1 MSTIKILFDPDHRPV
16 EPTLILANKNGK
28 RLGQL
33 RNVTDLFVS
42 DHLND
47 TTELTFKISKTD
59 NTETPVFLWDKLVDF
74 KLIYCPE
81 WDAWFEINVELSDGP
96 SVTKSVTAKG
106 LCEAELSQIL
116 IFGTEI
122 NTEDDIAR
130 DDYGKPAT
138 SDHGGEPEDTSPQ
151 DKVTATILYNK
162 DHPETSLLHR
172 ILEKAPHYKI
182 AHVDSE
188 LAGLQRTFS
197 FDNISIKDALDEIA
211 EEIHALVVYG
221 NENDPDTNCPARTI
235 SFYDLEQTCQACHYR
250 GEFTD
255 ACPKCQSTD
264 IRHGY
269 GKDTT
274 IFITKDNL
282 TDEITFSTDTDS
294 VKNCF
299 RLEAGDDLMT
309 NTIQNCNPNGSP
321 YLWYISAYVK
331 EDMPEELCQKI
342 EDYENLY
349 QSYEKEHRTDFD
361 SEILESYNA
370 LIEKY
375 QSNRDTLCKIS
386 SPVIGYPS
394 LIRILYETIDFEWFL
409 SDSFMPAPSMSNTSA
424 AQQAALLT
432 QQNLS
437 PVAVSNLSS
446 VSEATADSNVLSV
459 AKIITDNRYQVKIKE
474 SSFNKATLTWSG
486 IFTVT
491 DFANE
496 TDFADSARIAITL
509 SDDYEAFLRQKIDKA
524 LRKGDT
530 EDYSI
535 SGLFQKE
542 IISQGGTFQGAF
554 VESLRQYSLSMLT
567 VIRDCCQGCIEVLKE
582 LSLDDSAAQNLTDLE
597 LYHSFLLNYSNR
609 LQAIEGEMA
618 LREQELETIAN
629 LYHAA
634 LQERSSIQ
642 KALDF
647 EQYLGTDLWKVF
659 CSYRR
664 DDVYSNSNYI
674 SDGLNNAELV
684 QKATEFIETA
694 EKEIYKSA
702 ALQHSISAALKNLL
716 AIEKFEPLIRYFQVG
731 NWLRILVDGE
741 IYRLRLLQYEIDYN
755 SLETIQVAFSD
766 VTTIKTG
773 ISDVRNILGQ
783 ASSMFST
790 YHYVQRQASQGQNVY
805 DTVKS
810 WTRDGLDATLT
821 KIVNDAGS
829 QDIVFDKNGLLFR
842 KYNDVTDSYEPT
854 QLKIINSTL
863 AITKDNWN
871 TLQTAIGNLL
881 YRNPETKELCETYG
895 INAEVLIGRLI
906 LGENLGIYNMAGSLK
921 FDKNGLLVSNGI
933 NVFQVDPNNEDSILT
948 VSKGSRNVF
957 CLNSDGDLELT
968 GKVTAT
974 SGHIG
979 GENGLEIGSAC
990 IRSGSISSVTNT
1002 TIPGIYIGIDGFN
1015 VSGGTPATTSYFTKN
1030 GINIGGKLVWNNG
1043 LLSVDGKITAS
1054 SGTIGDFNIY
1064 ADSLSTP
1071 YCGMSGGTYAT
1082 SFEGEE
1088 QLVYPGIRSSD
1099 LSTYDHWVF
1108 WAGNGTFKVNR
1119 DGHVWMK
1126 KSYIKQDLNM
1136 YVNDGEESR
1145 IALKSSINS
1154 YSGFYILNIGSGF
1167 EQILV
1172 DNTLIINDGAS
1183 IQNGLLVAGFSEFND
1198 EVFLDSTLTCAGNII
1213 CSSNISCNQ
1222 NIYSKGTIHAY
1233 EKIGYDSPAITQK
1246 QVYCKWAD
1254 GENHN
1259 LIQVDEGTN
1268 CYYGWNG
1275 SADYQTK
1282 TILRGQTVLLKNTS
1296 GSAVTSDERVKNS
1309 FKSLDE
1315 FDDVFMDIET
1325 CAFKYNQG
1333 ASKRYHFGAKAQ
1345 QVRDAFLSHGYT
1357 TQDFAGLVQTT
1368 DDPENEDY
1376 CGVTDPWSLI
1386 YTEFTMWNTHMIQKC
1401 MAENATLRTQNQ
1413 RLSERLDVLE
1423 HAVNNS
1429 GNS

>member
-47 TTELTFKISKTD
+47 TAELTFKISKTD
-59 NTETPVFLWDKLVDF
+59 HTETPVFLWDKLVDF

-81 WDAWFEINVELSDGP
+81 WDAWFEINVELSDGAG
-96 SVTKSVTAKG
+96 VTKSVTAKG

-138 SDHGGEPEDTSPQ
+138 SDHAGEPEENTSPQ

-162 DHPETSLLHR
+162 DHPEASLLHR

-282 TDEITFSTDTDS
+282 TDEITFSTDSDS

-349 QSYEKEHRTDFD
+349 QSYEKEHRSDFD

-375 QSNRDTLCKIS
+375 QSNRDSLCKIS

-474 SSFNKATLTWSG
+474 SSFDKTTLTWSG
-486 IFTVT
+486 VFAVT
-491 DFANE
+491 NFSDE
-496 TDFADSARIAITL
+496 TDFADSARIAVKL
-509 SDDYEAFLRQKIDKA
+509 ADDYEAFLRQKIDKA

-554 VESLRQYSLSMLT
+554 VESLRQYSLGMLT
-567 VIRDCCQGCIEVLKE
+567 VIHDCCQGCIEVLKE
-582 LSLDDSAAQNLTDLE
+582 LSLDDSAAQNLTDPE

-634 LQERSSIQ
+634 LQERIRIQ

-1126 KSYIKQDLNM
+1126 KAK
-1136 YVNDGEESR
+1136 
-1145 IALKSSINS
+1145 
-1154 YSGFYILNIGSGF
+1154 
-1167 EQILV
+1167 
-1172 DNTLIINDGAS
+1172 
-1183 IQNGLLVAGFSEFND
+1183 
-1198 EVFLDSTLTCAGNII
+1198 
-1213 CSSNISCNQ
+1213 IS
-1222 NIYSKGTIHAY
+1222 GTIDAQELNVK
-1233 EKIGYDSPAITQK
+1233 EKISLYTQNSLGTIEGNKEALSTAATDLSVLRIGKDFTEINLNSQVIASKSLICWGNFNCSGLIYVTDKIGFNNVFSTQK
-1246 QVYCKWAD
+1246 QLFCQWAD

-1259 LIQVDEGTN
+1259 IVQVDNGIN
-1268 CYYGWNG
+1268 CCYGWNG

-1309 FKSLDE
+1309 FKTLDE

-1333 ASKRYHFGAKAQ
+1333 VSGRYHFGAKAQ

-1368 DDPENEDY
+1368 DDPESEDY

-1413 RLSERLDVLE
+1413 RLSERLDALE